1 MDDWQDPFEEA
12 PEASAAVATNDRA
25 SKSKKHDLPY
35 SGFQQA
41 SKIRKQE
48 GGAPA
53 AAPAGGGSEAVI
65 NQPAAS
71 GLVDKQAA
79 EIAALKKMLKEQ
91 AAAAAAAAAVKN
103 APKEEVQREFQL
115 SKTKK
120 VSVRE
125 FRGKTL
131 VDIREYY
138 QKDGGEW
145 APGRKGIS
153 LTGEQWEKLKQLVD
167 SIDLAVSNS

>member
-48 GGAPA
+48 VGAPTA
-53 AAPAGGGSEAVI
+53 TVGGGGSTAASV
-65 NQPAAS
+65 QPAAS

-79 EIAALKKMLKEQ
+79 EIAALK
-91 AAAAAAAAAVKN
+91 
-103 APKEEVQREFQL
+103 QRKP
-115 SKTKK
+115 S
-120 VSVRE
+120 
-125 FRGKTL
+125 
-131 VDIREYY
+131 
-138 QKDGGEW
+138 
-145 APGRKGIS
+145 
-153 LTGEQWEKLKQLVD
+153 
-167 SIDLAVSNS
+167 